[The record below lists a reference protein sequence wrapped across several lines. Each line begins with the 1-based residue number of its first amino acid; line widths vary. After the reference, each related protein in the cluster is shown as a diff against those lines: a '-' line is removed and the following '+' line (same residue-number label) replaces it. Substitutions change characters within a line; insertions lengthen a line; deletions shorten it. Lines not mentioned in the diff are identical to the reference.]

1 MNENNVSVNQATSTQ
16 ASSEVAF
23 YLALLAL
30 LVIGVVMTLVGS
42 KFLPLTI
49 GLMLFGGGMLIYRKQ
64 RVLLAWTAAVNA
76 LKG

>member
-1 MNENNVSVNQATSTQ
+1 MNENNVSVNQDTSTQ

-42 KFLPLTI
+42 KFLPFTI
-49 GLMLFGGGMLIYRKQ
+49 GLMLFGGGMLMYRKQ
-64 RVLLAWTAAVNA
+64 RVLLSWTAAVNA

>member
-1 MNENNVSVNQATSTQ
+1 MSGKNVSANPATSTQ

-30 LVIGVVMTLVGS
+30 LVIGVVMTVVGS
-42 KFLPLTI
+42 KFLPYTI
-49 GLMLFGGGMLIYRKQ
+49 GLMIFAGCVLIYRKE
-64 RVLLAWTAAVNA
+64 RVLLAWAAAVSA

>member
-1 MNENNVSVNQATSTQ
+1 MSEKNVYVNKAISTQ

-30 LVIGVVMTLVGS
+30 LVIGVVMTVVGS
-42 KFLPLTI
+42 KFFLFTI
-49 GLMLFGGGMLIYRKQ
+49 GVMLFAGGVLIYRKE
-64 RVLLAWTAAVNA
+64 RVLLAWAAAVSA